1 MTKLYVVA
9 TPIGNLGDITIR
21 AQEVLK
27 TVPVVLAE
35 DTRRTRTLL
44 SHLGAHPKLVS
55 YHQHTSPA
63 KSKALVRLLEQS
75 DVALVTDAGT
85 PGIADPG
92 GQFVAAV
99 VETYGDSVQVVPLP
113 GASALAAAASIAGC
127 SMDRFVFAGYPPHK
141 KGRATFFDG
150 VATHAMA
157 VIFYESPHR
166 ISKALQAVAERQPER
181 QIVVCR
187 ELTKQFETIQR
198 SSAREAADRIADG
211 EHRGEFVVVLHP
223 VGKE

>member
-1 MTKLYVVA
+1 
-9 TPIGNLGDITIR
+9 
-21 AQEVLK
+21 
-27 TVPVVLAE
+27 
-35 DTRRTRTLL
+35 
-44 SHLGAHPKLVS
+44 
-55 YHQHTSPA
+55 
-63 KSKALVRLLEQS
+63 
-75 DVALVTDAGT
+75 
-85 PGIADPG
+85 
-92 GQFVAAV
+92 
-99 VETYGDSVQVVPLP
+99 
-113 GASALAAAASIAGC
+113 
-127 SMDRFVFAGYPPHK
+127 
-141 KGRATFFDG
+141 
-150 VATHAMA
+150 MA